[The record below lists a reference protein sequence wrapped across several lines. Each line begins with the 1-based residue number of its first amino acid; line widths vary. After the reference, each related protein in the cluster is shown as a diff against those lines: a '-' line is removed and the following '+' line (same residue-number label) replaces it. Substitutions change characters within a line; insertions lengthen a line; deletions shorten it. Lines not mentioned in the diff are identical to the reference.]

1 MLLHL
6 FNTDG
11 QNWRHFTALWDCP
24 VVLPP
29 ANSGGG
35 KATTR
40 TSFRV
45 NFNEDYSG
53 SLRFD
58 NAITGTPTSVALP
71 VHGLFHVFK
80 NEGERREQRG
90 KHTQKDTGHWKR
102 AVNCLNHCL
111 FQKSFQMTEFMCCF
125 FKLVRVQH
133 IWSKVNKWEKDSSDL
148 FEIPSCCIYVVGEI
162 CDLGTS

>member
-6 FNTDG
+6 FDTNG
-11 QNWRHFTALWDCP
+11 QKWQHFTALWDCT

-58 NAITGTPTSVALP
+58 NAITGTLTSVALP
-71 VHGLFHVFK
+71 VHRLFHIFK
-80 NEGERREQRG
+80 NEGERREQHG

-102 AVNCLNHCL
+102 AVNCLNLCL
-111 FQKSFQMTEFMCCF
+111 FQKSFQMTEYMCCF
-125 FKLVRVQH
+125 LNLWEYS
-133 IWSKVNKWEKDSSDL
+133 IYEAKWTNERKIHQICSRYLHVASLL
-148 FEIPSCCIYVVGEI
+148 FVKYVI
-162 CDLGTS
+162 